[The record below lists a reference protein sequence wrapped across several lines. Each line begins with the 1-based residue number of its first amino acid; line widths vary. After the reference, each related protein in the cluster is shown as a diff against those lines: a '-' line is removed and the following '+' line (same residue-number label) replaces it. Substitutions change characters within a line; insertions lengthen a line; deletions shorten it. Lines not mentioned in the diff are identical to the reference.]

1 MNNLNNNDFKIL
13 KSLNLLISIY
23 LYSFDNP
30 MSEFTSEINKYLS
43 FCFIQVFKDVA
54 REMKFFESKQW
65 SKISESMK
73 KNKEQFLSYLG
84 NVFFIMF
91 RNQFNIR
98 PGIVK
103 ILREVNLNLS
113 KIIAKQEQKNM
124 KINLKTNT
132 IVEQPKGIMVGS
144 GVFNK
149 TPSFYDALQIT
160 QIMNYL
166 NQKRQSGDDWDVKE
180 FLIKFKGYLTYTLGE
195 LMAFNFDILNN
206 IFNLSKATNI
216 IKSYKQFYS
225 PTFIRYVEKFR
236 NIIPENILKKI
247 LNLLNNPT
255 ADAAAAADKI
265 HSKIFPWLLII
276 RLFFN
281 MIECYDDFTKIEKNR
296 LKEKCKCIMEL
307 VLNIGEFFIPILRIR
322 SFDILGI
329 SDRMFSIICNL
340 MEKIMTKIQTDNSNK
355 PQNNKSKKIITNKS
369 KKIITNKSNKII
381 TNKSNEIITNKSNK
395 PVSKKKKKRRRWY
408 T

>member
-265 HSKIFPWLLII
+265 HS
-276 RLFFN
+276 
-281 MIECYDDFTKIEKNR
+281 
-296 LKEKCKCIMEL
+296 
-307 VLNIGEFFIPILRIR
+307 
-322 SFDILGI
+322 
-329 SDRMFSIICNL
+329 
-340 MEKIMTKIQTDNSNK
+340 
-355 PQNNKSKKIITNKS
+355 
-369 KKIITNKSNKII
+369 
-381 TNKSNEIITNKSNK
+381 
-395 PVSKKKKKRRRWY
+395 
-408 T
+408 

>member
-1 MNNLNNNDFKIL
+1 MNNVNNNDFKIL

-43 FCFIQVFKDVA
+43 FCFKQVFKDVA

-91 RNQFNIR
+91 RNQLNIR

-124 KINLKTNT
+124 IINLKTNT

-144 GVFNK
+144 GFFNK
-149 TPSFYDALQIT
+149 TPSFYDALSIT
-160 QIMNYL
+160 QIINYL
-166 NQKRQSGDDWDVKE
+166 NKKRLSGDNWDVKE
-180 FLIKFKGYLTYTLGE
+180 FLIKFRIYLTFTLGE
-195 LMAFNFDILNN
+195 IMALKFDTLNN
-206 IFNLSKATNI
+206 IFNLSKATNKI
-216 IKSYKQFYS
+216 NSFKQFYS
-225 PTFIRYVEKFR
+225 PTFIKYVEKFR
-236 NIIPENILKKI
+236 NIIPENILQKI
-247 LNLLNNPT
+247 LDFLNKPT
-255 ADAAAAADKI
+255 ASNAF
-265 HSKIFPWLLII
+265 SKIFPWLLII

-296 LKEKCKCIMEL
+296 LKEKCKCIIEL

-322 SFDILGI
+322 SLDLSFLGI
-329 SDRMFSIICNL
+329 SDIIYSRICNL
-340 MEKIMTKIQTDNSNK
+340 MEKIMTKIQTN
-355 PQNNKSKKIITNKS
+355 
-369 KKIITNKSNKII
+369 NKSNK
-381 TNKSNEIITNKSNK
+381 IITNKSNK

>member
-225 PTFIRYVEKFR
+225 PTFIRYVEKFK
-236 NIIPENILKKI
+236 NFIPENILKKI

-369 KKIITNKSNKII
+369 NK
-381 TNKSNEIITNKSNK
+381 IITNKSNK

>member
-132 IVEQPKGIMVGS
+132 IVEQPKAIMVGS

-149 TPSFYDALQIT
+149 TLSQYDIIQLLQIVY
-160 QIMNYL
+160 YL
-166 NQKRQSGDDWDVKE
+166 NQKRQSGDDLDVKE

-369 KKIITNKSNKII
+369 NK
-381 TNKSNEIITNKSNK
+381 IITNKSNK